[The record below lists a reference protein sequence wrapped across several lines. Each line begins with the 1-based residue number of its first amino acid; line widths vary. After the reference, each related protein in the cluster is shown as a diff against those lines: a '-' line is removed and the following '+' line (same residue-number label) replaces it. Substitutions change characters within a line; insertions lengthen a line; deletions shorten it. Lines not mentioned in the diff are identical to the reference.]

1 MALIVSLLAEL
12 ANFKANARLTS
23 SNSGHYYSF
32 LRSVLIKALEKS
44 IIHFQIGTSTG
55 EKVPIY
61 INSYIPEDT
70 VLFSLIVIQQNPV
83 FLDAPCLSHS
93 TISTGH
99 LLQSFYKD

>member
-61 INSYIPEDT
+61 INSYT
-70 VLFSLIVIQQNPV
+70 VLFSLIVIPQNPV